1 MTIKELALELLQARR
16 EHKVAKYNG
25 DEEAMR
31 EAAYNIDGI
40 FDDAWTMNFAG
51 SDVANEADRL
61 EAEGY

>member
-16 EHKVAKYNG
+16 EHNVARFNG
-25 DEEAMR
+25 DTEAMR
-31 EAAYNIDGI
+31 EASYTIDGI
-40 FDDAWTMNFAG
+40 FDDAFTMNFAG